1 MTLEQLGKTA
11 SLCPV
16 CLKRVPAVRLR
27 SGEDIYLQKSCRE
40 HGDFQTVIW
49 RGKPDFSSWYR
60 IKEAEPPPITLTGV
74 ERGCPFDCGPCPE
87 HRRQSCCV
95 LIEVTQRCNLKCP
108 LCFAD
113 SGKESAP
120 DPSLAHIRGQLQFL
134 RQTAGSC
141 NIQISGGE
149 PTVREDLPAIIEAA
163 RAIGF
168 GFVQLNTNGIRLA
181 EDAAYVKRLRESGL
195 DTVFLQ
201 FDGTEEE
208 IYRSLRGRPLLRL
221 KEKAIENCARHR
233 LGVVLVP
240 TLVPGVNSANIG
252 SIIGYAL
259 KGLPAI
265 RGVHFQPVSYFGRYP
280 APPADKDRITLPEV
294 MRAIE
299 SQTGGLCLAD
309 HFAPAGCE
317 HNLCAFHGDFL
328 VEDDG
333 SLTPLTRGGKDCCS
347 GQEGPGLITVLQKRR
362 VVRKR
367 WALPEVTAG
376 CSCCDKNSPA
386 ELSIDELLSRLK
398 NRRLSISCMA
408 FQDVENLDLERLRD
422 CCLHVLSDG
431 KIIPFCAYNI
441 TSRQGLSLY
450 RGRGGQC

>member
-1 MTLEQLGKTA
+1 MTLEQIGKTV

-16 CLKRVPAVRLR
+16 CLKRIPAVRLR
-27 SGEDIYLQKSCRE
+27 SGNDIYLQKRCPE

-49 RGKPDFSSWYR
+49 RGKPDFRSWYR
-60 IKEAEPPPITLTGV
+60 VKEAEPPRTTLTRV
-74 ERGCPFDCGPCPE
+74 ENGCPFDCGPCPE

-95 LIEVTQRCNLKCP
+95 LVEVTQRCNLKCP

-113 SGKESAP
+113 SGKGNSK
-120 DPSLAHIRGQLQFL
+120 DPTFAYIREQLQFL
-134 RQTAGSC
+134 WQTTGSC

-168 GFVQLNTNGIRLA
+168 TFIQLNTNGIRLA
-181 EDAAYVKRLRESGL
+181 EDAGYVKNLRESGL

-201 FDGTEEE
+201 YDGTEDE
-208 IYRSLRGRPLLRL
+208 IYRSLRGRPLLRV
-221 KEKAIENCARHR
+221 KQKAIENCALHR

-240 TLVPGVNSANIG
+240 TLVPGVNTANIG
-252 SIIGYAL
+252 SIIDYAL

-265 RGVHFQPVSYFGRYP
+265 RAVHFQPVSYFGRYP
-280 APPADKDRITLPEV
+280 VPPADKDRITLPEV

-299 SQTGGLCLAD
+299 SQTGGLCKVY

-333 SLTPLTRGGKDCCS
+333 TLTPLTRSEIDCCS
-347 GQEGPGLITVLQKRR
+347 GRDRPEIVTVLQKRSF
-362 VVRKR
+362 VRKR
-367 WALPEVTAG
+367 WALREDAA
-376 CSCCDKNSPA
+376 SCCDKNRPA
-386 ELSIDELLSRLK
+386 GQSIDQLLNRLQ

-422 CCLHVLSDG
+422 CCLNVLSNG
-431 KIIPFCAYNI
+431 KIIPFCAYNLS
-441 TSRQGLSLY
+441 SRQGVFLY
-450 RGRGGQC
+450 RERSR